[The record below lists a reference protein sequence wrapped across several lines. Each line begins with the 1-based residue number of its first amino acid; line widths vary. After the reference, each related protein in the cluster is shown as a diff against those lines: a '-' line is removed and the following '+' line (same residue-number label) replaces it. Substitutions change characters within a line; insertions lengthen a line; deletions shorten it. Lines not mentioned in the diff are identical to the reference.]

1 MTPGIISV
9 ILSVISLREDD
20 CTAEWDEVL
29 KAVNLFQRE
38 AGRHMEIVGSGD
50 LGVAVLG

>member
-1 MTPGIISV
+1 MMQEAEV
-9 ILSVISLREDD
+9 ILVDD

-29 KAVNLFQRE
+29 KAVNLFQSE
-38 AGRHMEIVGSGD
+38 TGRHMEIVGSGD